1 MRLPKELVAASI
13 SGEIAQNSR
22 VLDLG
27 CGDGALL
34 KHLKEVRNV
43 VGYGIEIDCNAILSC
58 IEKDINVLHWDLNDL
73 PLDFPDH
80 FYDTVI
86 LTHTLQQVLNPKEL
100 IDEML
105 RVGQEVI
112 LSFPNFGQYKIRF
125 KLLFNG
131 RMPVTFTLPDKW
143 YKTPNIKLFTVRDF
157 YDFCKENQIEI
168 LAHYFFRE
176 SKYGMIPVHNLP
188 NLRADVAIFKIKRK
202 DISVKKH

>member
-1 MRLPKELVAASI
+1 MKLPKELVASRIADEI
-13 SGEIAQNSR
+13 TSGSR

-43 VGYGIEIDCNAILSC
+43 VGYGIEIDSNAILSC
-58 IEKDINVLHWDLNDL
+58 IQKDINVLHWNLNDL

-86 LTHTLQQVLNPKEL
+86 LTHTLQQVLKPKDL

-105 RVGQEVI
+105 RVGKEVI
-112 LSFPNFGQYKIRF
+112 LSFPNFGQYKIRL
-125 KLLFNG
+125 KLLAGG
-131 RMPVTFTLPDKW
+131 RMPSTPTLPDKW
-143 YKTPNIKLFTVRDF
+143 YETPNIKLLTVHDF
-157 YDFCKENQIEI
+157 YDFCEENNIEI
-168 LAHYFFRE
+168 LAHYFFRK
-176 SKYGMIPVHNLP
+176 SRIGMVPVRNFA

-202 DISVKKH
+202 

>member
-1 MRLPKELVAASI
+1 MKLPKELVASRIADEI
-13 SGEIAQNSR
+13 TSGSR

-43 VGYGIEIDCNAILSC
+43 VGYGIEIDSNAILSC
-58 IEKDINVLHWDLNDL
+58 IQKDINVLHWNLNDL

-86 LTHTLQQVLNPKEL
+86 LTHTVQQVLKPKDL

-105 RVGQEVI
+105 RVGKEVI
-112 LSFPNFGQYKIRF
+112 LSFPNFGQYKIRL
-125 KLLFNG
+125 KLLAGG
-131 RMPVTFTLPDKW
+131 RMPSTPTLPDKW
-143 YKTPNIKLFTVRDF
+143 YETPNIKLLTVHDF
-157 YDFCKENQIEI
+157 YDFCEENNIEI
-168 LAHYFFRE
+168 LAHYFFRK
-176 SKYGMIPVHNLP
+176 SRIGMVPVRNFA

-202 DISVKKH
+202 